1 MSENEKKEEQDKP
14 AEAEA
19 KQDQATPEAAKDEA
33 SVVQEAAEKS
43 AADAKA
49 EETAPAGDAEA
60 KADAAAADEAPEAEK
75 AQEEAAEPEPQAQE
89 LKEPEEH
96 TVTGMIGRKLGMT
109 QIFDRDGNVIPVTI
123 VEVGPC
129 TVVDVS
135 EESGRLI
142 LGFGDIKES
151 RTGKPRLGLFKK
163 AGTEPR
169 RILREFVSS
178 DTTPYKVG
186 MQVSARVFRPGDYVD
201 VSGTSI
207 GKGFQGGMKRHGWSG
222 GPGGHGS
229 MHHRRVGSIGMSADP
244 SRTIKGRTMP
254 GQMGNKRVTTQG
266 LRVMEVDVDNNIA
279 LLKGAVPGHK
289 NGIIT
294 VHISRKKKWRDLNEV
309 KAVVQHKVNPMKQS
323 KAKAGAKKKGK

>member
-1 MSENEKKEEQDKP
+1 MSESDKKEEQ
-14 AEAEA
+14 E
-19 KQDQATPEAAKDEA
+19 QAKDAAAQSKQPKEEA

-43 AADAKA
+43 AAEAKDQSEAPEEATAEASEASDAKA
-49 EETAPAGDAEA
+49 EEQPAEEPAEP
-60 KADAAAADEAPEAEK
+60 EAPE
-75 AQEEAAEPEPQAQE
+75 PT
-89 LKEPEEH
+89 EPEEH
-96 TVTGMIGRKLGMT
+96 TVTGIIGRKLGMT
-109 QIFDRDGNVIPVTI
+109 QIFDKDGNIVPVTV

-129 TVVDVS
+129 TVVDVQ
-135 EESGRLI
+135 EEAKKLT
-142 LGFGDIKES
+142 LGFGDVKE
-151 RTGKPRLGLFKK
+151 KRLAGPQKGFFKK
-163 AGTEPR
+163 IGTEPR
-169 RILREFVSS
+169 RILREFHSS
-178 DTTPYKVG
+178 DTAPYKIG
-186 MQVSARVFRPGDYVD
+186 TQVSVRVLKPGDFVD

-244 SRTIKGRTMP
+244 SRTLKGRTMP

-266 LRVMEVDVDNNIA
+266 LRVMDIDVDSNVA

-289 NGIIT
+289 HGIIT

-309 KAVVQHKVNPMKQS
+309 AAVVQHKVNPMKQS

>member
-1 MSENEKKEEQDKP
+1 MSENDKKEEQEKST
-14 AEAEA
+14 EAAA
-19 KQDQATPEAAKDEA
+19 KQEQPQAATPKEEA
-33 SVVQEAAEKS
+33 SVVQEAADKS
-43 AADAKA
+43 AAEA
-49 EETAPAGDAEA
+49 EESTQ
-60 KADAAAADEAPEAEK
+60 AAAAEESPKVEDAQEAPAAE
-75 AQEEAAEPEPQAQE
+75 AEPESIAQE

-109 QIFDRDGNVIPVTI
+109 QIFDKDGNVIPVTI

-129 TVVDVS
+129 TVVDVR
-135 EESGRLI
+135 EDTGRVI
-142 LGFGDIKES
+142 LGYGDVKES
-151 RTGKPRLGLFKK
+151 RIGKPQLGFFKK
-163 AGTEPR
+163 QGTEPR
-169 RILREFVSS
+169 RILREFRSS
-178 DTTPYKVG
+178 DTSPYKVG
-186 MQVSARVFRPGDYVD
+186 MPVSARVFKPGDYVD

-244 SRTIKGRTMP
+244 SRTLKGRTMP
-254 GQMGNKRVTTQG
+254 GQMGNKRTTTQG
-266 LRVMEVDVDNNIA
+266 LRVMDIDADRNIA

-289 NGIIT
+289 NGIVT